1 MGLRLQLQALLE
13 TLLGS
18 DAVYF
23 EAPNSSEMVYPCI
36 VYNRDNTETTH
47 ANNAPYR
54 FTKRYQVTV
63 IDEDPDTTI
72 PDRVGKLSM
81 CVHDR
86 SFVVN
91 NLNHYVFTLYF

>member
-1 MGLRLQLQALLE
+1 MGLRLQLQTLLE
-13 TLLGS
+13 AMLGT

-23 EAPNSSEMVYPCI
+23 QPPNSVQMTYPCI
-36 VYNRDNTETTH
+36 VYSRDSTDTEF
-47 ANNAPYR
+47 AGNNPYR

-63 IDEDPDTTI
+63 ISDDPDTDI
-72 PDRVGKLSM
+72 PDRVRELPM

-86 SFVVN
+86 TFVAN